1 VQRAVSHLRNL
12 VGVDGALRWTIG
24 AVGVA
29 VAIAAAWVAR
39 PGFVVLD
46 TITGLTLLCLGL
58 TAWSLRS
65 QSRTGVL
72 MTVAGFAWFLGS
84 FFGWAVYLHRGPL
97 AHVLMS
103 YPSGK
108 LAPSSRVDRAAVV
121 GAYAYAASYPAASN
135 EYATI
140 AFVVGL
146 VALPARRCV
155 AARGSERRARQ
166 AALAAAAAFGSVLV
180 LGAATRLAAADT
192 DRAVLLLYDAVV
204 CLIAVGLLADLRW
217 GRWARAAV
225 TGVVVDLGEPREA
238 GTLRERLGRTLG
250 DPTLLVGYRLPEQE
264 LYVDEAGRPIELPT
278 ADADRA
284 TTPIL
289 DDGREV
295 AVLIH
300 DPALLDDAALMS
312 AVAAATR
319 LAVANAR
326 LQAEVRQRVADVDAS
341 RRRIVAAADEQRR
354 RLEEDLR
361 VGTGRPLDRVAELAA
376 RIDPDLER
384 QVAAARVELG
394 ELARGIHPAVLTERG
409 LAEGLRE
416 LAGRAGATFAG
427 ALPDRRLSPETEAAA
442 YFVCSEALANVA
454 KHARASQTS
463 VQVSI
468 DEWLLKVEVTDTGI
482 GGADAAAGSGL
493 QGLADRVEAL
503 GGSLTV
509 TSPVHG
515 GTRVVAELPYA

>member
-1 VQRAVSHLRNL
+1 
-12 VGVDGALRWTIG
+12 
-24 AVGVA
+24 
-29 VAIAAAWVAR
+29 
-39 PGFVVLD
+39 
-46 TITGLTLLCLGL
+46 
-58 TAWSLRS
+58 
-65 QSRTGVL
+65 VL

-103 YPSGK
+103 YPSGR
-108 LAPSSRVDRAAVV
+108 LAPSSRVERAAVV
-121 GAYAYAASYPAASN
+121 GAYAYAASYPVASN

-140 AFVVGL
+140 AFVVVL
-146 VALPARRCV
+146 VALTARRCV
-155 AARGSERRARQ
+155 AAGGSERRARQ

-509 TSPVHG
+509 TSSVHG